1 MTDPISATFL
11 LILTVCLPVSGECS
25 DRVIAEYSA
34 VSECLMDAT
43 ALRGATQ
50 DDTVFFPVCMGVDHE

>member
-1 MTDPISATFL
+1 MNQLATEFL
-11 LILTVCLPVSGECS
+11 LILTVCLPISGECS
-25 DRVIAEYSA
+25 DHAIAEYTA

-50 DDTVFFPVCMGVDHE
+50 DDQVFFVQCMGVDHE